1 MIDKYIHSLF
11 LMITQNARI
20 LRRHKGIDTPK
31 LIAIVVT
38 SVEGSLRKGCLQ
50 FRIKETSINLLK

>member
-1 MIDKYIHSLF
+1 
-11 LMITQNARI
+11 MITYNASI
-20 LRRHKGIDTPK
+20 LRRHIGIDTPT
-31 LIAIVVT
+31 LVATVVM

>member
-1 MIDKYIHSLF
+1 
-11 LMITQNARI
+11 MITQNARI

-31 LIAIVVT
+31 LIATVVT